1 MNKKFFP
8 LIFFLL
14 IPIYGCGNSNTK
26 TGTTDIQISQ
36 EGMIDQS
43 TRDIISKEYD
53 AKGNLLN
60 CTIGNSSWK
69 RGLPSCN
76 EIIDKRTK
84 DFEKIAL
91 AEQKRLEKEKREK
104 IEQFKKSLKEE
115 KQKLEIE
122 RREEIKINELI
133 TRKKTNTKSFA
144 FPNGLKIKTIS
155 QIRLDPQLNKIIVNC
170 EILKQVGDLDQFTKI
185 FIEGNSRIEIAFFDK
200 QKLELANPIIF
211 PLNIYEGQKA
221 GFKYKKNVGKNISD
235 LKGIK
240 IIGEESNI
248 STSEFMK
255 IDSIDVSIKI

>member
-1 MNKKFFP
+1 MKKTFFP
-8 LIFFLL
+8 FYLFLL
-14 IPIYGCGNSNTK
+14 IPLYGCGNSNTK
-26 TGTTDIQISQ
+26 TGTTDIQLSR
-36 EGMIDQS
+36 EGMVDQS

-76 EIIDKRTK
+76 EIINKRIK
-84 DFEKIAL
+84 DFDRFAL
-91 AEQKRLEKEKREK
+91 AEKQRLEKEKKEEIK
-104 IEQFKKSLKEE
+104 QFKKTLKNQQQRLKIE
-115 KQKLEIE
+115 K
-122 RREEIKINELI
+122 REESIINELVI
-133 TRKKTNTKSFA
+133 RKKSNTKSFA

-155 QIRLDPQLNKIIVNC
+155 QIRLDPQSNQIIVNC
-170 EILKQVGDLDQFTKI
+170 EILKKAGDIDQFTKI

-240 IIGEESNI
+240 IIGERSNV

-255 IDSIDVSIKI
+255 IDSIGVSIKI

>member
-1 MNKKFFP
+1 MKKTFFP
-8 LIFFLL
+8 FYLFLL
-14 IPIYGCGNSNTK
+14 IPLYGCGNSNTK
-26 TGTTDIQISQ
+26 TGTTDIQLSR
-36 EGMIDQS
+36 EGMVDQS

-76 EIIDKRTK
+76 EIINKRIK
-84 DFEKIAL
+84 DFERFAL
-91 AEQKRLEKEKREK
+91 AEKQRLEKEKKEEIK
-104 IEQFKKSLKEE
+104 QFKKTLKNQQQRLKIE
-115 KQKLEIE
+115 K
-122 RREEIKINELI
+122 REESIINELVI
-133 TRKKTNTKSFA
+133 RKKSNTKSFA

-155 QIRLDPQLNKIIVNC
+155 QIRLDPQSNQIIVNC
-170 EILKQVGDLDQFTKI
+170 EILKKAGDIDQFTKI

-221 GFKYKKNVGKNISD
+221 GFKYKKNVGKDISN

-240 IIGEESNI
+240 IIGEKSNI
-248 STSEFMK
+248 STSQFMQ
-255 IDSIDVSIKI
+255 IDSIDISIKI

>member
-1 MNKKFFP
+1 MKKTFFP
-8 LIFFLL
+8 FYLFLL
-14 IPIYGCGNSNTK
+14 IPLYGCGNSNTK
-26 TGTTDIQISQ
+26 TGTTDIQLSR
-36 EGMIDQS
+36 EGMVDQS

-76 EIIDKRTK
+76 EIINKRIK
-84 DFEKIAL
+84 DFDRFAL
-91 AEQKRLEKEKREK
+91 AEKQRLEKEKKEEIK
-104 IEQFKKSLKEE
+104 QFKKTLKNQQQRLKIE
-115 KQKLEIE
+115 K
-122 RREEIKINELI
+122 REENIINELVI
-133 TRKKTNTKSFA
+133 RKKSNTKSFA

-155 QIRLDPQLNKIIVNC
+155 QIRLDPQSNQIIVNC
-170 EILKQVGDLDQFTKI
+170 EILKKAGDIDQFTKI

-221 GFKYKKNVGKNISD
+221 GFKYKKNVGKDISN

-240 IIGEESNI
+240 IIGEKSNI
-248 STSEFMK
+248 STSQFMQ
-255 IDSIDVSIKI
+255 IDSIDISIKI

>member
-1 MNKKFFP
+1 MKKTFLPFF
-8 LIFFLL
+8 LFLL

-26 TGTTDIQISQ
+26 TGTTDIQLSQ
-36 EGMIDQS
+36 EAIVDQI

-84 DFEKIAL
+84 DFERFAL
-91 AEQKRLEKEKREK
+91 AEQKRSGKEKAEEIKQYKKTLKDQNQSFEKEK
-104 IEQFKKSLKEE
+104 
-115 KQKLEIE
+115 
-122 RREEIKINELI
+122 REEIKINELLK
-133 TRKKTNTKSFA
+133 RKKSNTKSFT

-155 QIRLDPQLNKIIVNC
+155 QIRLDPQSNQIIVNC
-170 EILKQVGDLDQFTKI
+170 EILKQKGGLDQFTKI

-211 PLNIYEGQKA
+211 PLNIYEGQKD
-221 GFKYKKNVGKNISD
+221 GFKYKKNVGKDITD

-248 STSEFMK
+248 RTSEFLQ
-255 IDSIDVSIKI
+255 IDSIGVSIKI

>member
-1 MNKKFFP
+1 MKKTFFP
-8 LIFFLL
+8 FYLFLL
-14 IPIYGCGNSNTK
+14 IPLYGCGNSNTK
-26 TGTTDIQISQ
+26 TGTTDIQLSR
-36 EGMIDQS
+36 EGMVDQS

-76 EIIDKRTK
+76 EIINKRIK
-84 DFEKIAL
+84 DFDRFAL
-91 AEQKRLEKEKREK
+91 AEKQRLEKEKKEEIK
-104 IEQFKKSLKEE
+104 QFKKTLKNQQQRLKIE
-115 KQKLEIE
+115 K
-122 RREEIKINELI
+122 REESIINELVI
-133 TRKKTNTKSFA
+133 RKKSNTKSFA

-155 QIRLDPQLNKIIVNC
+155 QIRLDPQSNQIIVNC
-170 EILKQVGDLDQFTKI
+170 EILKKAGDIDQFTKI

-221 GFKYKKNVGKNISD
+221 GFKYKKNVGKDISN

-240 IIGEESNI
+240 IIGEKSNI
-248 STSEFMK
+248 STSQFMQ
-255 IDSIDVSIKI
+255 IDSIDISIKI